1 MKKVFELEDLD
12 CANCARKMQE
22 AVAAIPGVND
32 CSVNFLS
39 QKFTLDAEDDKFDD
53 ILKQA
58 IKAMKKV
65 EPDCTVLL

>member
-22 AVAAIPGVND
+22 AVSAIPGVTD

-39 QKFTLDAEDDKFDD
+39 QKFTLDAEDDKFDE

-65 EPDCTVLL
+65 EPDCTVIL